1 MKPLR
6 ILIADDHSLM
16 RDGMIALL
24 ERIPNIEVVGE
35 ANDGLEAIQMIQ
47 TRKPSF
53 VLMDIGMKPMN
64 GLDATER
71 ITKEFP
77 DVRVIILSMHAN
89 EEYVLRALRAGAAG
103 YLLKDARKQELLT
116 ALQAV
121 AAGKTYLSPQVS
133 RHVIDNYV
141 RSVGAETSPLEQ
153 LTPRQRE
160 TLRLIAEGRTNKEI
174 AQLLNV
180 SIKTVDTHRMLLM
193 QRLDI
198 HDVAGLVRFAI
209 KVGLISVSEEPVS
222 RTSRP
227 LAE

>member
-1 MKPLR
+1 VKPVR

-16 RDGMIALL
+16 REGVIALL
-24 ERIPNIEVVGE
+24 EKTVGIQIVGE
-35 ANDGLEAIQMIQ
+35 ASDGLEAIRMIAAHH
-47 TRKPSF
+47 PNL
-53 VLMDIGMKPMN
+53 VLMDIGMKPLN

-71 ITKEFP
+71 IIKEFP

-89 EEYVLRALRAGAAG
+89 EEYVLRALRAGASG
-103 YLLKDARKQELLT
+103 YVLKDAKKQELVS
-116 ALQAV
+116 AIEVV
-121 AAGKTYLSPQVS
+121 ASGKTYLSRQVS

-141 RSVGAETSPLEQ
+141 RSVGAEISPLER

-160 TLRLIAEGRTNKEI
+160 ILRLIAEGKTNKEI
-174 AQLLNV
+174 ASILNV

-209 KVGLISVSEEPVS
+209 KVGLVS
-222 RTSRP
+222 
-227 LAE
+227 LAQ